1 MSKKNIIIS
10 KKKHID
16 VIKINKENS
25 YNEKKNNIIYNIKD
39 LNDKKNIFSDKEF
52 GILNDNIDEKTSQN
66 NQIIKNTKL
75 VKNIKNN
82 TKLIKKDDITIN
94 NYINSDEKTNE
105 KTDEKLEKIPDEK
118 LEKIPD
124 DNNFLLMELL
134 KRQNKNISS
143 DKKLKYNDI
152 KRISKFLSS
161 SIFSEDKCSIWTGY
175 ITNEKNQSK
184 GTYVNFY
191 FNKKKI
197 ALHRLLYINYI
208 GDVSNNEYIKFSCK
222 NKGKC
227 CNINHME
234 KYFYCKN
241 INYKDGDN
249 NSLNEKEKVLNNNE
263 IHINLEKNKLIVEL

>member
-1 MSKKNIIIS
+1 M
-10 KKKHID
+10 
-16 VIKINKENS
+16 
-25 YNEKKNNIIYNIKD
+25 
-39 LNDKKNIFSDKEF
+39 
-52 GILNDNIDEKTSQN
+52 
-66 NQIIKNTKL
+66 
-75 VKNIKNN
+75 
-82 TKLIKKDDITIN
+82 IKKDDITIN

-222 NKGKC
+222 NKGRC